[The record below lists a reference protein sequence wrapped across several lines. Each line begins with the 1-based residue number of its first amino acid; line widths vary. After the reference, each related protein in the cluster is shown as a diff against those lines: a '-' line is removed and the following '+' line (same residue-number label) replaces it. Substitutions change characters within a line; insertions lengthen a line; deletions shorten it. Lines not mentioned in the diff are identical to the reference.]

1 MSLSNALRSEI
12 ESAIA
17 SHRVVLFM
25 KGTPQ
30 QPQCGFS
37 AKVVGILNSVGR
49 EYNTVNVLEQPAI
62 REGIKEY
69 SQWPTVPQLYVDT
82 EFVGG
87 CDVVQQMYAS
97 GELHRAL
104 GLKPVERITPK
115 ITVSD
120 SAAEAI
126 REGLTQDPMAAL
138 HLNIDADW
146 NHEFSLSSPK
156 GHEIKVASNGVEIN
170 FDVASAQRAH
180 GLVIDM
186 AETPNGVGFSITNP
200 NTPPPAEEMSV
211 QALKGKLDA
220 GEPLHLFDV
229 RGDDERARAHIEG
242 SRLLDEE
249 AVKFIDNLPKDE
261 MLVFQCH
268 TGVRSRSAADHFR
281 RQGYTNVHNLTGG
294 IEAWSQEIDPRV
306 PRY

>member
-1 MSLSNALRSEI
+1 MSLSNEVRSQI
-12 ESAIA
+12 ESTIA
-17 SHRVVLFM
+17 SHKVVLFM

-37 AKVVGILNSVGR
+37 ATLVGILNSLVP

-62 REGIKEY
+62 RQGIKEY
-69 SQWPTVPQLYVDT
+69 SQWPTVPQLYVDK

-87 CDVVQQMYAS
+87 CDVVQQLYS
-97 GELHRAL
+97 GGELHRL
-104 GLKPVERITPK
+104 LRLESGERITPE

-120 SAAEAI
+120 SAAGAI
-126 REGLTQDPMAAL
+126 REGLAQEPGAAL
-138 HLNIDADW
+138 HLNIDAGW
-146 NHEFSLSSPK
+146 NHEFSLAPAK

-180 GLVIDM
+180 GLVLDM
-186 AETPNGVGFSITNP
+186 AETSEGVGFKITNP
-200 NTPPPAEEMSV
+200 NAPLPTEEISV

-220 GEPLHLFDV
+220 GERLYLYDV
-229 RGDDERARAHIEG
+229 RSDDERSRAHIEG
-242 SRLLDEE
+242 SRILDEE
-249 AVKFIDNLPKDE
+249 TVKFIDSLPKDE
-261 MLVFQCH
+261 MLVFHCH
-268 TGVRSRSAADHFR
+268 TGVRSRDAAEYFR

-294 IEAWSQEIDPRV
+294 IEAWSQEIDPSV